1 MTTANGEMDL
11 DYFLEPDATYMG
23 MKMNAGVP
31 FFRVIDDDAN
41 TTFMFMESGGN
52 KVVTATSIDIDETL
66 DDIEDIESPSL
77 EDLTLTDLPN
87 KTFLEYDCIGK
98 KFENDAYTFVS
109 YFTVDAP
116 VSFD

>member
-41 TTFMFMESGGN
+41 TTFYVYGKWWQQSGNGN
-52 KVVTATSIDIDETL
+52 
-66 DDIEDIESPSL
+66 
-77 EDLTLTDLPN
+77 
-87 KTFLEYDCIGK
+87 FY
-98 KFENDAYTFVS
+98 
-109 YFTVDAP
+109 
-116 VSFD
+116 